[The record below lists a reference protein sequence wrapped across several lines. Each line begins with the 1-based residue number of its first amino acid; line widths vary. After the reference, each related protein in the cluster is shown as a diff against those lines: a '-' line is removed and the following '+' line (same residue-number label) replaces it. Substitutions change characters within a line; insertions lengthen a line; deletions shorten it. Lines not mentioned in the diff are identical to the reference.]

1 MAYDH
6 ATLLVHSMYTE
17 YEQKRIGKVAV
28 ENLTD
33 NDVYAGGVAGYYGVK
48 VGEVCTRCF
57 NTGTISTNTKGKVG
71 GVAGLSDSMDKWTV
85 THCYNTG
92 KVSGKKG
99 SLFVGGVLGS
109 YDNAMAQ
116 QYGSYFI
123 RENYST
129 TSPLYGR
136 AQISWEPYWGRGT
149 KVSSITTGSCP
160 KLSSKYWTYSSK
172 HKRLILKYCK
182 EK

>member
-1 MAYDH
+1 M
-6 ATLLVHSMYTE
+6 
-17 YEQKRIGKVAV
+17 
-28 ENLTD
+28 N
-33 NDVYAGGVAGYYGVK
+33 
-48 VGEVCTRCF
+48 
-57 NTGTISTNTKGKVG
+57 
-71 GVAGLSDSMDKWTV
+71 KWTV
-85 THCYNTG
+85 IHCYNTG

-99 SLFVGGVLGS
+99 SLFAGGILGS
-109 YDNAMAQ
+109 YDN
-116 QYGSYFI
+116 GDVNSIGKYFVYD
-123 RENYST
+123 NYST

-172 HKRLILKYCK
+172 HKRLILKNCK